1 MDATSTALVWFRED
15 LRLHD
20 HEPLTEAL
28 RSAES
33 VVPVYCLDPRLW
45 RETDFGWA
53 KTGPRRIQFLLESL
67 EDLRRQLQ
75 ALGSNLVFC
84 LQKPELALPAL
95 AAQLGADTVYATGYA
110 TTEEI
115 AAQRRVREK
124 LAEVGA
130 DLKLSYGH
138 TLLHPA
144 DLPFSR
150 EQLPDIFTQFR
161 KAVESRT
168 RIRPTLPHPQV
179 MPPLP
184 SGLEVGVLPSL
195 TDLGMQIPQS
205 REGDY
210 QVKGGETAGLA
221 HWKQYLEERRP
232 SSYKETRNGLLG
244 MGYSSKLSAWLAL
257 GCLSPR
263 RVYEDLKQYEAE
275 YGANDSTYWL
285 VFELLWRDYFH
296 FVAMKFGSRL
306 FRPGGLKDYDNRR
319 LRRDADRLQGWMEGR
334 TGQPFVDACMRQL
347 VQTGFMSNRGRQNVA
362 SYLVH
367 DLGQDWIVGAA
378 FFEHHLIDYDPA
390 SNWANWCYVA
400 GVGNDP
406 RENRKFNVDKQA
418 RDYDPDGS
426 FRQFYLPGFRLQG
439 QLSLLS

>member
-1 MDATSTALVWFRED
+1 MDATTTALVWLRED

-28 RSAES
+28 RSARS
-33 VVPVYCLDPRLW
+33 VIPVYCLDPRLW

-53 KTGPRRIQFLLESL
+53 KTGPRRIRFLLESL

-75 ALGSNLVFC
+75 ALGSDLVFC

-95 AAQLGADTVYATGYA
+95 AAQSGAQAVYATGYA
-110 TTEEI
+110 TTDEI
-115 AAQRRVREK
+115 AAQRRVREG
-124 LAEVGA
+124 LSAVGA
-130 DLKLSYGH
+130 SLKLSYGH

-144 DLPFSR
+144 DLPFTR

-168 RIRPTLPHPQV
+168 RIRPALPRPKA
-179 MPPLP
+179 LP
-184 SGLEVGVLPSL
+184 ALPAGLEPGVLPSL
-195 TDLGMQIPQS
+195 TDLGMPVPEG
-205 REGDY
+205 REDDY
-210 QVKGGETAGLA
+210 HVKGGETAGLA
-221 HWKQYLEERRP
+221 HWKQYRDEGRP
-232 SSYKETRNGLLG
+232 STYKETRNGLQG

-263 RVYEDLKQYEAE
+263 QIYEDLRRYEAE

-296 FVAMKFGSRL
+296 FVAMRFGSRL
-306 FRPGGLKDYDNRR
+306 FRPGGLKGSDSRR
-319 LRRDADRLQGWMEGR
+319 LRRDADRLQAWMEGR

-367 DLGQDWIVGAA
+367 DLSQDWIVGAA

-406 RENRKFNVDKQA
+406 RENRKFNVEKQS
-418 RDYDPDGS
+418 RDYDPDGN
-426 FRQFYLPGFRLQG
+426 FRRFYLPGYQPDG
-439 QLSLLS
+439 QMSLLS